1 MNLRGDLENEVVL
14 AARNVESKSLDG
26 MAIFPPELGKPF
38 VDIERVKSQLRDKG
52 FDWILTVALIDI
64 KAERYIV
71 LD

>member
-1 MNLRGDLENEVVL
+1 
-14 AARNVESKSLDG
+14 

-38 VDIERVKSQLRDKG
+38 VDIERVKSQLLDKG

-64 KAERYIV
+64 KAERYFG